1 MERERERGARHDT
14 RDSFNYTNF
23 LTKRTGSSIRNL
35 NELFSVPS
43 SFPFSFF
50 LPVIITHDQIF
61 PSPSFP
67 SFLFFLSISLRPPRF
82 RLSAWERAYEWGAS
96 LRDVTFRVGG
106 WGQE

>member
-61 PSPSFP
+61 PSPPFSSFFRFP
-67 SFLFFLSISLRPPRF
+67 FGHRGSVSLRGREPMN
-82 RLSAWERAYEWGAS
+82 GA
-96 LRDVTFRVGG
+96 RPCVTSRSG
-106 WGQE
+106 